1 MFHTIA
7 TPARP
12 AATGAWLLLAEVGHR
27 TANEYTLA
35 VSSLSLAATRT
46 SDAGAKAALNHAVD
60 RLLCYARAHRVLRAP
75 DLAEY
80 TDLGEYLERVGEALV
95 RSILDERGITLTIA
109 SEPVEIEP
117 ERCWRAGMIVSE
129 LITNAARHA
138 FAERGGA
145 IWVDVTLVGDEIH
158 CRVSDNGAPKRGGS
172 RGRGSAIVD
181 GLAAEIEGKVTRTF
195 GDSGARVLLSLR
207 RRAESETCAPR

>member
-1 MFHTIA
+1 MFHTLA

-46 SDAGAKAALNHAVD
+46 SDAAAKAALNYAVD

-80 TDLGEYLERVGEALV
+80 ADLGEYLERVGEALV

-109 SEPVEIEP
+109 SEAVELEA
-117 ERCWRAGMIVSE
+117 ERCWRAGMIVCE

-145 IWVDVTLVGDEIH
+145 IWVDVTLVGEEIH
-158 CRVSDNGAPKRGGS
+158 CRVSDNGAPKQGGS

-181 GLAAEIEGKVTRTF
+181 GLAAEIEGKVTRLFADAGTSVLLSF
-195 GDSGARVLLSLR
+195 RCCAEMPASGAR
-207 RRAESETCAPR
+207 